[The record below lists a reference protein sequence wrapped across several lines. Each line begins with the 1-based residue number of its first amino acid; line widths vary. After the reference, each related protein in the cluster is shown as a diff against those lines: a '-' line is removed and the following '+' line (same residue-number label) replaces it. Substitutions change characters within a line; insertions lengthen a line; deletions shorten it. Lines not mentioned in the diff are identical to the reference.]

1 MGECIDMFTEERLN
15 EILNIL
21 NTYGKVKVKDL
32 SKKFN
37 VTEDCI
43 RKDLKQLEHTGKL
56 KRTYGG
62 AIQIRESSQLY
73 DISEREKIDISTKS
87 IIAKKALELIQDR
100 ETIFLDL
107 STINILIAKSILTT
121 QKRITV
127 VTNMLEIANILA
139 KAANNITVVVAAGVL
154 NKSLNGFIGSSTND
168 FIKKYKFDKS
178 FIGSC
183 GIDAFD
189 KSITTFEIEDGITKA
204 TIIQSSKKTFLVME
218 NKKFFV
224 DGNYKFAMI
233 DDINA
238 IITDE
243 KPNQQIIDVLES
255 NEIEL
260 I

>member
-1 MGECIDMFTEERLN
+1 MFTEERLD

-21 NTYGKVKVKDL
+21 NSEGKVKVKDL

-43 RKDLKQLEHTGKL
+43 RKDLKQLENVGSL

-62 AIQIRESSQLY
+62 AIQVRESSNIY
-73 DISEREKIDISTKS
+73 DMSERKKIDISTKTV
-87 IIAKKALELIQDR
+87 IAQKAVELINDR

-107 STINILIAKSILTT
+107 STINILIAKALLSS
-121 QKRITV
+121 QKRVTV
-127 VTNMLEIANILA
+127 VTNMLDIINILSVS
-139 KAANNITVVVAAGVL
+139 NSNITVVIAGGVL
-154 NKSLNGFIGSSTND
+154 NKSLNGFIGAATND

-204 TIIQSSKKTFLVME
+204 AIIEASKKTFLVME
-218 NKKFFV
+218 NKKFHV
-224 DGNYKFAMI
+224 DGNYKFATI
-233 DDINA
+233 EDINA
-238 IITDE
+238 IVTDE
-243 KPNQQIIDVLES
+243 KPNNQIMEILI
-255 NEIEL
+255 NNGIEL
-260 I
+260 IENV

>member
-1 MGECIDMFTEERLN
+1 MFTEERLD

-21 NTYGKVKVKDL
+21 NIEGKVKVKDL
-32 SKKFN
+32 SQKFN

-43 RKDLKQLEHTGKL
+43 RKDLKQLEHTGSL

-62 AIQIRESSQLY
+62 AIQVRQSSQIY
-73 DISEREKIDISTKS
+73 DISEREKIDISTKNV
-87 IIAKKALELIQDR
+87 IAKKALELIQDR
-100 ETIFLDL
+100 ETIFLDI
-107 STINILIAKSILTT
+107 STINILIAKALLTS
-121 QKRITV
+121 QKRVTV
-127 VTNMLEIANILA
+127 VTNMLEIANILVA
-139 KAANNITVVVAAGVL
+139 SNNNITVVVAAGVL
-154 NKSLNGFIGSSTND
+154 NKTLNGFIGATTNE

-204 TIIQSSKKTFLVME
+204 TIIQSSKQTFLVME
-218 NKKFFV
+218 NKKFNV
-224 DGNYKFAMI
+224 DGNYKFAII

-243 KPNQQIIDVLES
+243 KPSEQIVEILMN

>member
-1 MGECIDMFTEERLN
+1 MFTEERLD

-21 NTYGKVKVKDL
+21 NIEGKVKVKDL
-32 SKKFN
+32 SQKFN

-43 RKDLKQLEHTGKL
+43 RKDLKQLEHAGSL

-62 AIQIRESSQLY
+62 GIQVRESSKAY
-73 DISEREKIDISTKS
+73 DISERKEIDISTKNV
-87 IIAKKALELIQDR
+87 IAKKALELIQDR
-100 ETIFLDL
+100 ETIFLDV
-107 STINILIAKSILTT
+107 STINILIAKTLLTSL
-121 QKRITV
+121 KRITV
-127 VTNMLEIANILA
+127 VTNMLEIANILSVSN
-139 KAANNITVVVAAGVL
+139 NNITVVVAAGVL
-154 NKSLNGFIGSSTND
+154 NKSLKGFIGSATND

-189 KSITTFEIEDGITKA
+189 KSITTFEIEDGITK
-204 TIIQSSKKTFLVME
+204 TIIIQSSKKTFLVME
-218 NKKFFV
+218 NKKFNV
-224 DGNYKFAMI
+224 DGNYKFATI

-243 KPNQQIIDVLES
+243 NPSGQIMEILID

>member
-1 MGECIDMFTEERLN
+1 MFTEERLD
-15 EILNIL
+15 EILKILNIE
-21 NTYGKVKVKDL
+21 GKVKVKDL
-32 SKKFN
+32 SQKFN

-43 RKDLKQLEHTGKL
+43 RKDLKQLEHTGSL

-62 AIQIRESSQLY
+62 AIQVRESSQIY
-73 DISEREKIDISTKS
+73 DISEREKIDISTKNV
-87 IIAKKALELIQDR
+87 IAKKALDLIQDR
-100 ETIFLDL
+100 ETIFLDI
-107 STINILIAKSILTT
+107 STINILIAKTLVTSH
-121 QKRITV
+121 KRIIV
-127 VTNMLEIANILA
+127 VTNMLEIANILSSSN
-139 KAANNITVVVAAGVL
+139 NNITVVVAAGVL
-154 NKSLNGFIGSSTND
+154 NKSLNGFIGSATND
-168 FIKKYKFDKS
+168 FIKKYKFDKA

-218 NKKFFV
+218 NKKFNV
-224 DGNYKFAMI
+224 DGNYKFATI

-243 KPNQQIIDVLES
+243 NPNEQIMEILIN

>member
-1 MGECIDMFTEERLN
+1 MFTEERLD

-21 NTYGKVKVKDL
+21 NIEGKVKVKEL
-32 SKKFN
+32 SQRFN

-43 RKDLKQLEHTGKL
+43 RKDLNQLEHKGSL

-62 AIQIRESSQLY
+62 AIQVRQSSPIY
-73 DISEREKIDISTKS
+73 DISEREKIDISTKNV
-87 IIAKKALELIQDR
+87 IAKKALGLIQDR
-100 ETIFLDL
+100 ETIFLDI
-107 STINILIAKSILTT
+107 STINILIAKALLTS
-121 QKRITV
+121 QKRVTV
-127 VTNMLEIANILA
+127 VTNMLEIANVLS
-139 KAANNITVVVAAGVL
+139 KSNNNITVVVAAGVL
-154 NKSLNGFIGSSTND
+154 NKTLNGFIGATANE

-189 KSITTFEIEDGITKA
+189 RSITTFEIEDGITKA
-204 TIIQSSKKTFLVME
+204 TIIQSSKETFLVME
-218 NKKFFV
+218 NKKFNV
-224 DGNYKFAMI
+224 DGNYKFAII

-243 KPNQQIIDVLES
+243 KPSEQIMEILIN

>member
-1 MGECIDMFTEERLN
+1 MFTEERLD

-21 NTYGKVKVKDL
+21 NIEGKVKVKEL
-32 SKKFN
+32 SQRFN

-43 RKDLKQLEHTGKL
+43 RKDLNQLEYKGSL

-62 AIQIRESSQLY
+62 AIQVRQSSPIY
-73 DISEREKIDISTKS
+73 DISEREKTDISTKNV
-87 IIAKKALELIQDR
+87 IAKKALELIQDR
-100 ETIFLDL
+100 ETIFLDI
-107 STINILIAKSILTT
+107 STINILIAKALLTS
-121 QKRITV
+121 QKRVTV
-127 VTNMLEIANILA
+127 VTNMLEIANVLS
-139 KAANNITVVVAAGVL
+139 KSNNNITVVVAAGVL
-154 NKSLNGFIGSSTND
+154 NKTLNGFIGATANE

-204 TIIQSSKKTFLVME
+204 TIIQSSKETFLVME
-218 NKKFFV
+218 NKKFNV
-224 DGNYKFAMI
+224 DGNYKFAII

-243 KPNQQIIDVLES
+243 KPSEQIMEILIN

>member
-1 MGECIDMFTEERLN
+1 MFTEERLD

-21 NTYGKVKVKDL
+21 NIEGKVKVKDL
-32 SKKFN
+32 SQKFN

-43 RKDLKQLEHTGKL
+43 RKDLKQLEHAGSL

-62 AIQIRESSQLY
+62 GIQVRESSKAY
-73 DISEREKIDISTKS
+73 DISERKEIDISTKNV
-87 IIAKKALELIQDR
+87 IAKKALELIQDR
-100 ETIFLDL
+100 ETIFLDV
-107 STINILIAKSILTT
+107 STINILIAKTLLTS

-127 VTNMLEIANILA
+127 VTNMLEIANILSVSN
-139 KAANNITVVVAAGVL
+139 NNITVVVAAGVL
-154 NKSLNGFIGSSTND
+154 NKSLKGFIGSATND

-189 KSITTFEIEDGITKA
+189 KSITTFEIEDGITK
-204 TIIQSSKKTFLVME
+204 TIIIQSSKKTFLVME
-218 NKKFFV
+218 NKKFNV
-224 DGNYKFAMI
+224 DGNYKFATI

-243 KPNQQIIDVLES
+243 NPNEQIMEILID

>member
-1 MGECIDMFTEERLN
+1 MFTEERLN

-21 NTYGKVKVKDL
+21 NSEGKVKVKDL
-32 SKKFN
+32 SQKFN

-43 RKDLKQLEHTGKL
+43 RKDLKQLEHNGSL

-62 AIQIRESSQLY
+62 AIQVRLSSQLY

-87 IIAKKALELIQDR
+87 IISKKALELIKDR
-100 ETIFLDL
+100 ETIFLDI
-107 STINILIAKSILTT
+107 STINILIAKALLASK
-121 QKRITV
+121 KRVIV
-127 VTNMLEIANILA
+127 VTNMLEIANVLSSS
-139 KAANNITVVVAAGVL
+139 NDNITVVVVSGVL
-154 NKSLNGFIGSSTND
+154 NKPLNGFIGATAND
-168 FIKKYKFDKS
+168 FIKKYRFDKS

-183 GIDAFD
+183 GVDAFD

-218 NKKFFV
+218 NKKFNV
-224 DGNYKFAMI
+224 DGNYKFAAI

-243 KPNQQIIDVLES
+243 KPIEQIMEILIS

>member
-1 MGECIDMFTEERLN
+1 MFTEERLD

-21 NTYGKVKVKDL
+21 NIEGKVKVKEL
-32 SKKFN
+32 SQRFN

-43 RKDLKQLEHTGKL
+43 RKDLNQLEYKGSL

-62 AIQIRESSQLY
+62 AIQVRQSSQLY
-73 DISEREKIDISTKS
+73 DISEREKIDISTKNV
-87 IIAKKALELIQDR
+87 IAKKALELIQDR
-100 ETIFLDL
+100 ETIFLDI
-107 STINILIAKSILTT
+107 STINILIAKALLISK
-121 QKRITV
+121 KRVTV
-127 VTNMLEIANILA
+127 VTNMLEIANVLS
-139 KAANNITVVVAAGVL
+139 KSNNNITVVVAAGVL
-154 NKSLNGFIGSSTND
+154 NKTLNGFIGATANE

-204 TIIQSSKKTFLVME
+204 TIIQSSKETFLVME
-218 NKKFFV
+218 NKKFNV
-224 DGNYKFAMI
+224 DGNYKFAI
-233 DDINA
+233 LDDINA

-243 KPNQQIIDVLES
+243 KPSEQIMEILIN

>member
-1 MGECIDMFTEERLN
+1 MFTEERLD

-21 NTYGKVKVKDL
+21 NIEGKVKVKEL
-32 SKKFN
+32 SQKFN

-43 RKDLKQLEHTGKL
+43 RKDLKQLEHKGSL

-62 AIQIRESSQLY
+62 AIQVRQSSQSY
-73 DISEREKIDISTKS
+73 DISEREKMDISTKS
-87 IIAKKALELIQDR
+87 MIAKKALELIQDR
-100 ETIFLDL
+100 ETIFLDI
-107 STINILIAKSILTT
+107 STINILIAKVLVLSK
-121 QKRITV
+121 KRVTV
-127 VTNMLEIANILA
+127 VTNMLEIANVLA
-139 KAANNITVVVAAGVL
+139 ASNNNITVVVVAGVL
-154 NKSLNGFIGSSTND
+154 NKTLNGFIGATANE
-168 FIKKYKFDKS
+168 FIKKYKFDKC

-204 TIIQSSKKTFLVME
+204 TIIQSSKETFLVME
-218 NKKFFV
+218 NKKFNV
-224 DGNYKFAMI
+224 DGNYKFAII

-243 KPNQQIIDVLES
+243 KPSEQIMDILKN

>member
-1 MGECIDMFTEERLN
+1 MFTEERLE
-15 EILNIL
+15 EILDIL
-21 NTYGKVKVKDL
+21 KIEGKVKVKDL
-32 SKKFN
+32 SRKFN

-43 RKDLKQLEHTGKL
+43 RKDLKQLEHAGSL

-62 AIQIRESSQLY
+62 AIQVRESSQVY
-73 DISEREKIDISTKS
+73 DIAEREKIDISYKN
-87 IIAKKALELIQDR
+87 IIAEKAVELIQDR
-100 ETIFLDL
+100 ETIFLDV
-107 STINILIAKSILTT
+107 STINILIAKTLLKSK
-121 QKRITV
+121 KRITV
-127 VTNMLEIANILA
+127 VTNMLDIANVLSRSN
-139 KAANNITVVVAAGVL
+139 NNITVVVAAGVL
-154 NKSLNGFIGSSTND
+154 NKSLNGFIGSATND

-218 NKKFFV
+218 NKKFNV
-224 DGNYKFAMI
+224 DGNYKFALI

-238 IITDE
+238 IIAD
-243 KPNQQIIDVLES
+243 KNPNEQIMEILIN

>member
-1 MGECIDMFTEERLN
+1 MFTEERLD

-21 NTYGKVKVKDL
+21 NSEGKVKVKDL
-32 SKKFN
+32 SQKFN

-43 RKDLKQLEHTGKL
+43 RKDLKQLEHAGSL

-62 AIQIRESSQLY
+62 AIQVRQSSHVY
-73 DISEREKIDISTKS
+73 DISEREKIDISTKTV
-87 IIAKKALELIQDR
+87 IAKKALELIQDR

-107 STINILIAKSILTT
+107 STINILIAKALLIS
-121 QKRITV
+121 QKRVTV
-127 VTNMLEIANILA
+127 VTNMLEIANILSTSN
-139 KAANNITVVVAAGVL
+139 NNITVVVAAGVL
-154 NKSLNGFIGSSTND
+154 NKSLNGFIGAVTND

-183 GIDAFD
+183 GVDAFD
-189 KSITTFEIEDGITKA
+189 RSITTFEIEDGITKA

-218 NKKFFV
+218 NKKFNA
-224 DGNYKFAMI
+224 DGNYKFAEI
-233 DDINA
+233 DDINS

-243 KPNQQIIDVLES
+243 KPNEQIMEILVN

>member
-1 MGECIDMFTEERLN
+1 MFIEERLD

-21 NTYGKVKVKDL
+21 NLEGKVKVKDL
-32 SKKFN
+32 SQKFN

-43 RKDLKQLEHTGKL
+43 RKDLKQLEHKGNL

-62 AIQIRESSQLY
+62 AIQVRESSHLY
-73 DISEREKIDISTKS
+73 DVSEREKIDISTKN
-87 IIAKKALELIQDR
+87 IIASKALELIEDR
-100 ETIFLDL
+100 ETIFLDV
-107 STINILIAKSILTT
+107 STINILIAKSLVRSK
-121 QKRITV
+121 KRVTV
-127 VTNMLEIANILA
+127 VTNMLEIANILLLS
-139 KAANNITVVVAAGVL
+139 NDNITVVVAAGVL
-154 NKSLNGFIGSSTND
+154 NKALNGFIGSATNE

-189 KSITTFEIEDGITKA
+189 ESITTFEIEDGITKA
-204 TIIQSSKKTFLVME
+204 AIIQSSKKSYLVME
-218 NKKFFV
+218 NRKFNV
-224 DGNYKFAMI
+224 DGNYKFAVI

-243 KPNQQIIDVLES
+243 KPNDQIVDILLN

>member
-1 MGECIDMFTEERLN
+1 MFTEERLD

-21 NTYGKVKVKDL
+21 NIEGKVKVKEL
-32 SKKFN
+32 SQKFK

-43 RKDLKQLEHTGKL
+43 RKDLKQLEHSGSL

-62 AIQIRESSQLY
+62 AIQVRESSQVY
-73 DISEREKIDISTKS
+73 DISEREKIGISTKN
-87 IIAKKALELIQDR
+87 IIAKKTLDLIQDR
-100 ETIFLDL
+100 ETIFLDV
-107 STINILIAKSILTT
+107 STINILIAKTLLTT

-127 VTNMLEIANILA
+127 VTNMLEIANVLA
-139 KAANNITVVVAAGVL
+139 SSNNNITVVVAAGVL
-154 NKSLNGFIGSSTND
+154 NKSLNGFIGSATND

-204 TIIQSSKKTFLVME
+204 TIIQASKKTFLVME
-218 NKKFFV
+218 NKKFNV
-224 DGNYKFAMI
+224 DGNYKFATI

-243 KPNQQIIDVLES
+243 NPNEQVMEILMN

>member
-1 MGECIDMFTEERLN
+1 MFTEERLN

-21 NTYGKVKVKDL
+21 NIHGKVKVKEL
-32 SKKFN
+32 SQKFN

-43 RKDLKQLEHTGKL
+43 RKDLKQLEQSGNL

-62 AIQIRESSQLY
+62 AIQIRQSSQLY

-87 IIAKKALELIQDR
+87 IIAKKALEVIEDR
-100 ETIFLDL
+100 ETIFLDI
-107 STINILIAKSILTT
+107 STINILIAKSLLTSS
-121 QKRITV
+121 KRVTV
-127 VTNMLEIANILA
+127 VTNMLEIANILLTSGH
-139 KAANNITVVVAAGVL
+139 NITVVVAAGVL
-154 NKSLNGFIGSSTND
+154 NKSLNGFIGAATND
-168 FIKKYKFDKS
+168 FITKYKFDKS

-183 GIDAFD
+183 GVDAFN
-189 KSITTFEIEDGITKA
+189 KSITTFEIEDGITKS

-218 NKKFFV
+218 NKKFNL
-224 DGNYKFAMI
+224 DGNYKFAMV

-243 KPNQQIIDVLES
+243 KPNEQIMEILES

>member
-1 MGECIDMFTEERLN
+1 MFTEERLN
-15 EILNIL
+15 EILNML
-21 NTYGKVKVKDL
+21 NIQGKVRVKDL
-32 SKKFN
+32 SQKFN

-43 RKDLKQLEHTGKL
+43 RKDLKQLEHSGKL

-62 AIQIRESSQLY
+62 AIQIRQSSQLY
-73 DISEREKIDISTKS
+73 DISEREKIDISTKTV
-87 IIAKKALELIQDR
+87 IAKKALELVEDR

-107 STINILIAKSILTT
+107 STINILIAKALLNSS
-121 QKRITV
+121 KRVTV
-127 VTNMLEIANILA
+127 VTNMLEIANILSTSN
-139 KAANNITVVVAAGVL
+139 NNITVVVAAGVL
-154 NKSLNGFIGSSTND
+154 NKSLNGFTGSATND

-218 NKKFFV
+218 NKKFNV

-233 DDINA
+233 DDINS
-238 IITDE
+238 IITDQ
-243 KPNQQIIDVLES
+243 KPSEQIVDILEQS
-255 NEIEL
+255 EIEL

>member
-1 MGECIDMFTEERLN
+1 MFTEERLD

-21 NTYGKVKVKDL
+21 NMQGKVKVKDL
-32 SKKFN
+32 SQRFN

-62 AIQIRESSQLY
+62 AIQVRQSSQIY
-73 DISEREKIDISTKS
+73 DISEREKVDISAKS
-87 IIAKKALELIQDR
+87 IIAEKALELIQDR
-100 ETIFLDL
+100 ETIFLDI
-107 STINILIAKSILTT
+107 STINILIAKALLKSH
-121 QKRITV
+121 KRVIV

-139 KAANNITVVVAAGVL
+139 MSGNNITVVVAAGVL
-154 NKSLNGFIGSSTND
+154 NKALNGFIGAAAND
-168 FIKKYKFDKS
+168 FIKKYKFDKA

-204 TIIQSSKKTFLVME
+204 AIIQSSKKTFLVME
-218 NKKFFV
+218 NKKFNV

-233 DDINA
+233 DDIDS

-243 KPNQQIIDVLES
+243 KPNEQIIEILDNS
-255 NEIEL
+255 EIEL

>member
-1 MGECIDMFTEERLN
+1 MFTEERLE

-21 NTYGKVKVKDL
+21 NIEGKVKVKDL
-32 SKKFN
+32 SQKFN

-43 RKDLKQLEHTGKL
+43 RKDLKQLEHKGSL

-62 AIQIRESSQLY
+62 AIQVRESSQLY
-73 DISEREKIDISTKS
+73 DISEREKIDISAKNAV
-87 IIAKKALELIQDR
+87 AKKALELIKDR
-100 ETIFLDL
+100 ETIFLDI
-107 STINILIAKSILTT
+107 STINILIAKALVSS
-121 QKRITV
+121 QKRVIV
-127 VTNMLEIANILA
+127 VTNMLEIANILLGS
-139 KAANNITVVVAAGVL
+139 KNNITVVVATGVL
-154 NKSLNGFIGSSTND
+154 NKTLKGFIGATANE

-218 NKKFFV
+218 NKKFNV
-224 DGNYKFAMI
+224 DGNYKFAII

-243 KPNQQIIDVLES
+243 KPSEQIMEILKS
-255 NEIEL
+255 NDIEL

>member
-1 MGECIDMFTEERLN
+1 MFTEERLD

-21 NTYGKVKVKDL
+21 NIEGKVKVKEL
-32 SKKFN
+32 SQRFN

-43 RKDLKQLEHTGKL
+43 RKDLNQLEYKGSL

-62 AIQIRESSQLY
+62 AIQVRQSSQLY
-73 DISEREKIDISTKS
+73 DISEREKIDISTKNV
-87 IIAKKALELIQDR
+87 IAKKALELIQDR
-100 ETIFLDL
+100 ETIFLDI
-107 STINILIAKSILTT
+107 STINILIAKALLISK
-121 QKRITV
+121 KRVTV
-127 VTNMLEIANILA
+127 VTNMLEIANILSTSN
-139 KAANNITVVVAAGVL
+139 NNITVVVAAGVL
-154 NKSLNGFIGSSTND
+154 NKTLNGFIGATANE

-204 TIIQSSKKTFLVME
+204 TIIQSSKETFLVME
-218 NKKFFV
+218 NKKFNV
-224 DGNYKFAMI
+224 DGNYKFAI
-233 DDINA
+233 LDDINA

-243 KPNQQIIDVLES
+243 KPSEQIMEILLNND
-255 NEIEL
+255 IEL

>member
-1 MGECIDMFTEERLN
+1 MFTEERLN

-21 NTYGKVKVKDL
+21 NIQGKIKVKDM
-32 SKKFN
+32 SQKFK

-43 RKDLKQLEHTGKL
+43 RKDLKQLEHAGKL

-62 AIQIRESSQLY
+62 AIQIRQSSQLH
-73 DISEREKIDISTKS
+73 DISEREKVDISTKTE
-87 IIAKKALELIQDR
+87 IAKKALDLIEDR
-100 ETIFLDL
+100 ETIFLDI
-107 STINILIAKSILTT
+107 STINILIAKAIVNTA
-121 QKRITV
+121 KRVTV
-127 VTNMLEIANILA
+127 VTNMLEIANILSA
-139 KAANNITVVVAAGVL
+139 SNNNITVVLAAGVL
-154 NKSLNGFIGSSTND
+154 NKSLNGFIGSATND

-189 KSITTFEIEDGITKA
+189 RSITTFEIEDGITKA

-218 NKKFFV
+218 NKKFFA

-233 DDINA
+233 DDINS

-243 KPNQQIIDVLES
+243 KPNEQIIDILEN